1 MSALD
6 IYLPLF
12 SVTVTSDLA
21 TIYGEQFASLNGDA
35 TADVDISTTL
45 MQSLFQFQTDSTD
58 INDISV
64 NDIKYKVVYTSASP
78 ILPLGIDIDV
88 SSNVSFGAISNTGG
102 LNQNVTYDYL
112 RHLAFKLFG
121 THLGVDLFNNEEAVR
136 SALNLSFKT
145 ALDTMLS
152 TDNGVERHSG
162 EDTYMRA
169 SLLQIIKFAPERLAD
184 ITTYEVGVDGTSGET
199 WYKTPFLAGDKIY
212 FNLTV
217 NPHADQD
224 TATTGA
230 TVTPRVYL
238 IRGTLV

>member
-1 MSALD
+1 
-6 IYLPLF
+6 
-12 SVTVTSDLA
+12 
-21 TIYGEQFASLNGDA
+21 
-35 TADVDISTTL
+35 
-45 MQSLFQFQTDSTD
+45 
-58 INDISV
+58 
-64 NDIKYKVVYTSASP
+64 
-78 ILPLGIDIDV
+78 
-88 SSNVSFGAISNTGG
+88 
-102 LNQNVTYDYL
+102 
-112 RHLAFKLFG
+112 
-121 THLGVDLFNNEEAVR
+121 
-136 SALNLSFKT
+136 
-145 ALDTMLS
+145 MLS